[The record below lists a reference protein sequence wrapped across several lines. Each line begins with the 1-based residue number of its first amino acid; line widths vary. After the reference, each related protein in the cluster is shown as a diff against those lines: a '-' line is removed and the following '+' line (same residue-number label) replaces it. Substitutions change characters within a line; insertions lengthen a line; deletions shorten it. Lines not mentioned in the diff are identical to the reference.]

1 MNLEELIYKR
11 LSEAKNLT
19 KCLTRYAGQPAIFT
33 PEAPGDRE
41 AGWGRA
47 TQYPRAVF
55 NFDMQADGE
64 RKSAGTLSV
73 ALICRNDSEAV
84 PELIEPAVKKALKD
98 VLLKDDNGTLY
109 AFAWARTEGFSMTEE
124 KNELLIGSEIRFDI
138 MEYPQQETTDP
149 DPIMAMARYI
159 KDLYPDSIVV
169 GIDKMADETEASKEA
184 PVFYCRLTEIEKLEE
199 TNTVV
204 WMNGKIAISL
214 LCPDGATRLKMAAAV
229 LNSLSLDGEV
239 TMLDDSPMFMER
251 LTANLKSDYL
261 KDGQIFVTGRYGLL
275 RYKTVGYPLRHPNIN
290 Y

>member
-1 MNLEELIYKR
+1 MNLEDLIYKR
-11 LSEAKNLT
+11 LSEAESLT
-19 KCLTRYAGQPAIFT
+19 KYLTLYAGQPAIFT

-73 ALICRNDSEAV
+73 TLICRNDSEAV

-149 DPIMAMARYI
+149 DPIMAMSRYI
-159 KDLYPDSIVV
+159 KELYPDSIVV
-169 GIDKMADETEASKEA
+169 GIDKMADETEASKET

-261 KDGQIFVTGRYGLL
+261 KDGQIFATGRYGLL
-275 RYKTVGYPLRHPNIN
+275 RYKAVGYPLRHPNIK

>member
-1 MNLEELIYKR
+1 MTLEELIYKR
-11 LSEAKNLT
+11 LSEAENLT
-19 KCLTRYAGQPAIFT
+19 KHLAKYSGLPAVFA

-41 AGWGRA
+41 AGWGKS

-73 ALICRNDSEAV
+73 TLICRNDSEAV

-138 MEYPQQETTDP
+138 MEYPQQGTTDP

-275 RYKTVGYPLRHPNIN
+275 RYKAVGYPLRHPNIN

>member
-19 KCLTRYAGQPAIFT
+19 KYLTRYAGQPAIFT

-41 AGWGRA
+41 SGWGRA

-184 PVFYCRLTEIEKLEE
+184 PVFYCRLAEIEKLEE

-261 KDGQIFVTGRYGLL
+261 KDGQIFVIGRYGLL
-275 RYKTVGYPLRHPNIN
+275 RYKAVGYPLRHPNIN

>member
-19 KCLTRYAGQPAIFT
+19 KYLTRYAGQPAIFT

-41 AGWGRA
+41 FGWGHA

-275 RYKTVGYPLRHPNIN
+275 RYKAVGYPLRHPNIN

>member
-1 MNLEELIYKR
+1 MNLEELICKR

-73 ALICRNDSEAV
+73 AIICRNDSEAV

-169 GIDKMADETEASKEA
+169 GIDKMADEIEASKEA

-275 RYKTVGYPLRHPNIN
+275 RYKAVGYPLRHPNIN

>member
-1 MNLEELIYKR
+1 MNLEELICKR

-73 ALICRNDSEAV
+73 AVICRNDSEAV

-138 MEYPQQETTDP
+138 MEHPQQETTDP

-275 RYKTVGYPLRHPNIN
+275 RYKAVGYPLRHPNIN

>member
-1 MNLEELIYKR
+1 MTLEELIYKR
-11 LSEAKNLT
+11 LSEAENLT
-19 KCLTRYAGQPAIFT
+19 KHLAKYSGLPAVFT

-41 AGWGRA
+41 SGWGRA

-275 RYKTVGYPLRHPNIN
+275 RYKAVGYPLRHPNIN

>member
-11 LSEAKNLT
+11 LSEAENLT
-19 KCLTRYAGQPAIFT
+19 KHLAKYSGQPAIFT

-41 AGWGRA
+41 SGWGHA

-73 ALICRNDSEAV
+73 TLICRNDSEAV

-275 RYKTVGYPLRHPNIN
+275 RYKAVGYPLRHPNIN

>member
-1 MNLEELIYKR
+1 MNLEELICKR

-73 ALICRNDSEAV
+73 AVICRNDSEAV

-98 VLLKDDNGTLY
+98 ILLKDDNGTLY

-199 TNTVV
+199 TNAVV

-275 RYKTVGYPLRHPNIN
+275 RYKAVGYPLRHPNIN

>member
-1 MNLEELIYKR
+1 MTIEDLIYKR
-11 LSEAKNLT
+11 LSEAESLT
-19 KCLTRYAGQPAIFT
+19 KYLARYAGQPAIFT

-41 AGWGRA
+41 AGWGHA

-73 ALICRNDSEAV
+73 TLICRNDSEAV

-149 DPIMAMARYI
+149 DPVMAMSRYI
-159 KDLYPDSIVV
+159 KELYPDSIVV

-214 LCPDGATRLKMAAAV
+214 LCPDGSTRLKMAAAV

-261 KDGQIFVTGRYGLL
+261 KDGQIFATGRYGLL
-275 RYKTVGYPLRHPNIN
+275 RYKAVGYPLRHPNIN

>member
-1 MNLEELIYKR
+1 MNLEELICKR

-73 ALICRNDSEAV
+73 AIICRNDSEAV

-169 GIDKMADETEASKEA
+169 GIDEMADETEASKEA

-275 RYKTVGYPLRHPNIN
+275 RYKAVGYPLRHPNIN

>member
-1 MNLEELIYKR
+1 MNLEKLIYKR

-19 KCLTRYAGQPAIFT
+19 KHLAKYSGQPAVFT

-41 AGWGRA
+41 TGWGRA

-73 ALICRNDSEAV
+73 TLICRNDSEAV

-275 RYKTVGYPLRHPNIN
+275 RHKAVGYPLRHPNIN

>member
-1 MNLEELIYKR
+1 MNLEELICKR

-73 ALICRNDSEAV
+73 AVICRNDSEAV

-98 VLLKDDNGTLY
+98 ILLKDDNGTLY

-275 RYKTVGYPLRHPNIN
+275 RYKAVGYPLRHPNIN

>member
-1 MNLEELIYKR
+1 MNLEELICKR
-11 LSEAKNLT
+11 LSEAKNLA

-73 ALICRNDSEAV
+73 AIICRNDSEAV

-275 RYKTVGYPLRHPNIN
+275 RYKAVGYPLRHPNIN

>member
-1 MNLEELIYKR
+1 MNLEELICKR

-73 ALICRNDSEAV
+73 AIICRNDSEAV

-98 VLLKDDNGTLY
+98 ILLKDDNGTLY

-275 RYKTVGYPLRHPNIN
+275 RYKAVGYPLRHPNIN

>member
-1 MNLEELIYKR
+1 MNLEELICKR

-73 ALICRNDSEAV
+73 AIICRNDSEAV

-275 RYKTVGYPLRHPNIN
+275 RYKAVGYPLRHPNIN

>member
-1 MNLEELIYKR
+1 MNLEELICKR
-11 LSEAKNLT
+11 LSEAKKLT

-73 ALICRNDSEAV
+73 AIICRNDSEAV

-239 TMLDDSPMFMER
+239 TMLDDSQMFMER

-275 RYKTVGYPLRHPNIN
+275 RYKAVGYPLRHPNIN

>member
-1 MNLEELIYKR
+1 MNLEELICKR
-11 LSEAKNLT
+11 LFEAKNLT

-73 ALICRNDSEAV
+73 AIICRNDSEAV

-149 DPIMAMARYI
+149 DPIMAMTRYI

-275 RYKTVGYPLRHPNIN
+275 RYKAVGYPLRHPNIN

>member
-1 MNLEELIYKR
+1 MNLEELICKR

-73 ALICRNDSEAV
+73 AIICRNDSEAV

-124 KNELLIGSEIRFDI
+124 KNELHHGVPPAGND
-138 MEYPQQETTDP
+138 
-149 DPIMAMARYI
+149 
-159 KDLYPDSIVV
+159 
-169 GIDKMADETEASKEA
+169 
-184 PVFYCRLTEIEKLEE
+184 
-199 TNTVV
+199 
-204 WMNGKIAISL
+204 
-214 LCPDGATRLKMAAAV
+214 
-229 LNSLSLDGEV
+229 
-239 TMLDDSPMFMER
+239 
-251 LTANLKSDYL
+251 
-261 KDGQIFVTGRYGLL
+261 
-275 RYKTVGYPLRHPNIN
+275 
-290 Y
+290 

>member
-1 MNLEELIYKR
+1 MNLEDLIYKR
-11 LSEAKNLT
+11 LSEAESLT
-19 KCLTRYAGQPAIFT
+19 KYLTLYARQPAIFT

-73 ALICRNDSEAV
+73 TLICRNDSEAV

-149 DPIMAMARYI
+149 DPIMAMSRYI
-159 KDLYPDSIVV
+159 KELYPDSIVV
-169 GIDKMADETEASKEA
+169 GIDKMADETEASKET

-275 RYKTVGYPLRHPNIN
+275 RYKAVGYPLRHPNIN

>member
-1 MNLEELIYKR
+1 MTIEDLIYKR
-11 LSEAKNLT
+11 LSEAESLT
-19 KCLTRYAGQPAIFT
+19 KYLARYAGQPAIFT

-73 ALICRNDSEAV
+73 TLICRNDSEAV

-149 DPIMAMARYI
+149 DPVMAMSRYI
-159 KDLYPDSIVV
+159 KELYPDSIVV

-214 LCPDGATRLKMAAAV
+214 LCPDGTTRLKMAAAV
-229 LNSLSLDGEV
+229 LNSLSLDGEI

-261 KDGQIFVTGRYGLL
+261 KDGQIFATGRYGLL
-275 RYKTVGYPLRHPNIN
+275 RYKAVGYPLRHPNIN

>member
-1 MNLEELIYKR
+1 MTIEDLIYKR
-11 LSEAKNLT
+11 LSEAESLT
-19 KCLTRYAGQPAIFT
+19 KYLARYAGQPAIFT

-41 AGWGRA
+41 AGWGHA

-73 ALICRNDSEAV
+73 TLICRNDSEAV

-149 DPIMAMARYI
+149 DPVMAMSRYI
-159 KDLYPDSIVV
+159 KELYPDSIVV

-214 LCPDGATRLKMAAAV
+214 LCPDGTTRLKMAAAV

-261 KDGQIFVTGRYGLL
+261 KDGQIFATGRYGLL
-275 RYKTVGYPLRHPNIN
+275 RYKAVGYPLRHPNIN

>member
-11 LSEAKNLT
+11 LSEAKNLI
-19 KCLTRYAGQPAIFT
+19 KYLTRYAGQPAIFT

-41 AGWGRA
+41 SGWGRA

-138 MEYPQQETTDP
+138 MEYPLQETTDP

-159 KDLYPDSIVV
+159 KNLYPDSIVV
-169 GIDKMADETEASKEA
+169 GVDHMADETEASKEA

-199 TNTVV
+199 TNNCV
-204 WMNGKIAISL
+204 WTNGKIAISL
-214 LCPDGATRLKMAAAV
+214 LCPDSSTRLKMAAAV
-229 LNSLSLDGEV
+229 FNSLSLDGEV

-275 RYKTVGYPLRHPNIN
+275 RYKAVGYPLRHPNIN

>member
-1 MNLEELIYKR
+1 MNLEELICKR

-73 ALICRNDSEAV
+73 AIICRNDSEAV

-138 MEYPQQETTDP
+138 MEYPLQETTDP

-159 KDLYPDSIVV
+159 KNLYPDSIVV
-169 GIDKMADETEASKEA
+169 GIDKMANETEASKEA

-199 TNTVV
+199 TNTAV

-239 TMLDDSPMFMER
+239 TMLDDSPMYMER

-275 RYKTVGYPLRHPNIN
+275 RYKAVGYPLRHPNIN

>member
-73 ALICRNDSEAV
+73 TLICRNDSEAV

-159 KDLYPDSIVV
+159 KNLYPDSIVV

-199 TNTVV
+199 TNTAV

-239 TMLDDSPMFMER
+239 TMLDDSPMYMER

-275 RYKTVGYPLRHPNIN
+275 RYKAVGYPLRHPNIN

>member
-1 MNLEELIYKR
+1 MTLEELIYKR
-11 LSEAKNLT
+11 LSEAKSLT
-19 KCLTRYAGQPAIFT
+19 KYLTLYAGQPAIFT

-41 AGWGRA
+41 TGWGRA

-73 ALICRNDSEAV
+73 TLICRNDSEAV

-109 AFAWARTEGFSMTEE
+109 AFAWAKTEGFSMAEE
-124 KNELLIGSEIRFDI
+124 KNELLIGSDVRFDI
-138 MEYPQQETTDP
+138 MEYPLQETTDP

-159 KDLYPDSIVV
+159 KNLYPDSIVV
-169 GIDKMADETEASKEA
+169 GVDHMADETEASKEA

-199 TNTVV
+199 TNNCV
-204 WMNGKIAISL
+204 WTNGKIAISL
-214 LCPDGATRLKMAAAV
+214 LCPDSSTRLKMAAAV
-229 LNSLSLDGEV
+229 FNSLSLDGEV

-275 RYKTVGYPLRHPNIN
+275 RYKAVGYPLRHPNIN

>member
-1 MNLEELIYKR
+1 MTIEDLIYKR
-11 LSEAKNLT
+11 LSEAESLT
-19 KCLTRYAGQPAIFT
+19 KYLARYAGQPAIFT

-73 ALICRNDSEAV
+73 TLICRNDSEAV

-149 DPIMAMARYI
+149 DPVMAMSGYI
-159 KDLYPDSIVV
+159 KELYPDSIVV

-214 LCPDGATRLKMAAAV
+214 LCPDGTTRLKMAAAV

-261 KDGQIFVTGRYGLL
+261 KDGQIFATGRYGLL
-275 RYKTVGYPLRHPNIN
+275 RYKAVGYPLRHPNIN

>member
-1 MNLEELIYKR
+1 MTLEELIYKR
-11 LSEAKNLT
+11 LSEAENLT
-19 KCLTRYAGQPAIFT
+19 KHLAKYSGQPAIFT

-41 AGWGRA
+41 SGWGHA

-138 MEYPQQETTDP
+138 MEYPQQETTNP

-275 RYKTVGYPLRHPNIN
+275 RYKAVGYPLRHPNIN

>member
-1 MNLEELIYKR
+1 MTIEDLIYKR
-11 LSEAKNLT
+11 LSEAESLT
-19 KCLTRYAGQPAIFT
+19 KYLARYAGQPAIFT

-73 ALICRNDSEAV
+73 TLICRNDSEAV

-149 DPIMAMARYI
+149 DPVMAMSRYI
-159 KDLYPDSIVV
+159 KELYPDSIVV

-199 TNTVV
+199 TNTAV

-275 RYKTVGYPLRHPNIN
+275 RYKAVGYPLRHPNIN

>member
-1 MNLEELIYKR
+1 MNLEELICKR
-11 LSEAKNLT
+11 LSEAKNLA

-73 ALICRNDSEAV
+73 AIICRNDSEAV

-138 MEYPQQETTDP
+138 MEYPLQETTDP

-159 KDLYPDSIVV
+159 KNLYPDSIVV
-169 GIDKMADETEASKEA
+169 GVDRMADETEASKEA

-199 TNTVV
+199 TNNCV
-204 WMNGKIAISL
+204 WTNGKIAISL
-214 LCPDGATRLKMAAAV
+214 LCPDSSTRLKMAAAV
-229 LNSLSLDGEV
+229 FNSLSLDGEV

-275 RYKTVGYPLRHPNIN
+275 RYKAVGYPLRHPNIN

>member
-1 MNLEELIYKR
+1 MNLEELICKR

-19 KCLTRYAGQPAIFT
+19 KCLTQYAGQPAIFT

-73 ALICRNDSEAV
+73 AIICRNDSEAV

-159 KDLYPDSIVV
+159 KNLYPDSIVV
-169 GIDKMADETEASKEA
+169 GVDRMADETEASKEA

-199 TNTVV
+199 TNNCV
-204 WMNGKIAISL
+204 WTNGKIAISL
-214 LCPDGATRLKMAAAV
+214 LCPDSSTRLKMAAAV
-229 LNSLSLDGEV
+229 FNSLSLDGEV

-261 KDGQIFVTGRYGLL
+261 KDGQIFATGRYGLL
-275 RYKTVGYPLRHPNIN
+275 RYKAVGYPLRHPNIN

>member
-1 MNLEELIYKR
+1 MNLEELICKR
-11 LSEAKNLT
+11 LSEAKKLT

-73 ALICRNDSEAV
+73 AIICRNDSEAV

-275 RYKTVGYPLRHPNIN
+275 RYKAVGYPLRHPNIN

>member
-11 LSEAKNLT
+11 LSEAKNIT
-19 KCLTRYAGQPAIFT
+19 KYLTRYAGQPAIFT
-33 PEAPGDRE
+33 TEAPGDRE
-41 AGWGRA
+41 SGWGRA

-73 ALICRNDSEAV
+73 TLICRNDSEAV

-275 RYKTVGYPLRHPNIN
+275 RYKAVGYPLRHPNIN

>member
-1 MNLEELIYKR
+1 MNLEELICKR

-73 ALICRNDSEAV
+73 AIICRNDSEAV

-149 DPIMAMARYI
+149 DPIMAIARYI

-275 RYKTVGYPLRHPNIN
+275 RYKAVGYPLRHPNIN

>member
-1 MNLEELIYKR
+1 MNLEELICKR

-73 ALICRNDSEAV
+73 AIICRNDSEAV

-275 RYKTVGYPLRHPNIN
+275 RYKAVGYPLRHPNIN
-290 Y
+290 F